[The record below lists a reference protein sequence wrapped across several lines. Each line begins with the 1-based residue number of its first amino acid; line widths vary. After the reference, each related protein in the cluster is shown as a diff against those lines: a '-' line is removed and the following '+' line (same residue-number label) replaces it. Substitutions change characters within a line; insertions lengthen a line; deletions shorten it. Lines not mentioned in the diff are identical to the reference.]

1 MISPNIMLHL
11 ISNIFIQIFDLL
23 AIAMLVFAGLNLV
36 YKFFTCKK
44 MKGSYSLTHKNY
56 HLLRSRFIHR
66 LILAFDL
73 FILAD
78 MFKIAITTGTDEL
91 LQILLIVIIRTILS
105 YFLNKEIEFH
115 E

>member
-1 MISPNIMLHL
+1 MLSLVVSIL
-11 ISNIFIQIFDLL
+11 IQVFDIL
-23 AIAMLVFAGLNLV
+23 AMAMLVFAGLNLV

-44 MKGSYSLTHKNY
+44 IKGSFSVTHKNY

-78 MFKIAITTGTDEL
+78 MFKLAVTTSTDKL
-91 LQILLIVIIRTILS
+91 IQILLIVVIRTILS
-105 YFLNKEIEFH
+105 YFLNKEIAFH